1 MEALKWQKLY
11 EIAKRI
17 RPPKKFLLN
26 IQNINHNKCYE
37 LHLVIY
43 LHPVDH
49 HVAGIRK
56 VDKNFADEL
65 DPKDIKFPIKI
76 RDILRN

>member
-1 MEALKWQKLY
+1 M
-11 EIAKRI
+11 
-17 RPPKKFLLN
+17 
-26 IQNINHNKCYE
+26 C
-37 LHLVIY
+37 LVRY

-65 DPKDIKFPIKI
+65 DSKDKKFSVKI
-76 RDILRN
+76 RDILRNWKNCVDISVCGYENMEKYLIYVSKNSKLNAN